1 MQFDPTTP
9 VPFPDDDSLDTLSD
23 PTSAPKSASG
33 LPRRSDRPAGSGAS
47 LRTRRI
53 NVSYSLGL
61 DLGTTNSA
69 AAVADAQG
77 VRMLSLG
84 EDGPIMES
92 VVHLSTDGTA
102 TVGRPAIRRAEADP
116 AGVAREFKRRFGDT
130 TPLLL
135 HGTPVA
141 ANDLTLFLAKHLV
154 AAATRLEGGPPDRM
168 VVCHPANWGA
178 FKVSLLSDT
187 LRSAALP
194 PHELISEPEAAAI
207 HYAAQER
214 VADGTTIAVYDL
226 GGGTLDIAILKKT
239 GDRWT
244 LIGRPGGVER
254 LGGIDFDTALFQY
267 VVAELDVDLDAF
279 DDDDPIAQAGV
290 ARLRADCNEAKHT
303 LSSDTSATVSALLPG
318 VSQQVRITRGEF
330 ESLIGPAIARS
341 LETFDAT
348 LAGAEMGYDV
358 IDTVLLVG
366 GSSRIPL
373 VGERVASHTGRPIA
387 VDAHP
392 KHSCALG
399 AARHAWVQSRPTPDV
414 APPSRQTPPLPI
426 PRSPPMPPPAG
437 DTVGSTPDA
446 RADGNDTPSSGATG
460 MGQPL
465 GGMFQELPHIS
476 EGLPEFMEHGRP
488 RIPAPRP
495 ADPTPPPASRPPQ
508 PTHAGSP
515 ADALAPDDG
524 WGTRPN
530 PVVVPSPI
538 QTPPSGP
545 VGRAAPVVHPR
556 PRPRRGLGPMAMA
569 LLGLMSVALLGGAAW
584 SLGAFD
590 ALTDSGSNDV
600 ATTTTAATTGSTDL
614 PGSSTEPGFVN
625 VTGCPDDRI
634 PDPTLSYQIKEIA
647 ADDRDGGA
655 NARSGPSL
663 ADPPVTVLPSF
674 TPLVLTN
681 EHCEIDPDGRAWWGV
696 QTEQGVLWVSS
707 NLIVPV
713 G

>member
-1 MQFDPTTP
+1 M
-9 VPFPDDDSLDTLSD
+9 
-23 PTSAPKSASG
+23 
-33 LPRRSDRPAGSGAS
+33 
-47 LRTRRI
+47 
-53 NVSYSLGL
+53 SYSLGL

-69 AAVADAQG
+69 AAVADEQG

-92 VVHLSTDGTA
+92 VVHLSADGTA
-102 TVGRPAIRRAEADP
+102 TVGRPAVRRAESDP

-154 AAATRLEGGPPDRM
+154 AAATRLEGGPPERM
-168 VVCHPANWGA
+168 VVCHPANWGT

-187 LRSAALP
+187 LRSTALP

-207 HYAAQER
+207 HYASQER

-244 LIGRPGGVER
+244 LIGRPGGIER

-290 ARLRADCNEAKHT
+290 ARLRADCNEVKHT
-303 LSSDTSATVSALLPG
+303 LSSDTSATVSVLLPG
-318 VSQQVRITRGEF
+318 VSQQVRVTRGEF
-330 ESLIGPAIARS
+330 EALIAPAIARS

-348 LAGAEMGYDV
+348 LAGAEIAYEA
-358 IDTVLLVG
+358 IDAVLLVG

-373 VGERVASHTGRPIA
+373 VAARVASHTGRPIA

-399 AARHAWVQSRPTPDV
+399 AARLARLQAQPMPTV
-414 APPSRQTPPLPI
+414 SPPSRGASPVPPTPTDAGETAL
-426 PRSPPMPPPAG
+426 RSTVDDRAVPGPPT
-437 DTVGSTPDA
+437 D
-446 RADGNDTPSSGATG
+446 PSG

-488 RIPAPRP
+488 RVPAPRP
-495 ADPTPPPASRPPQ
+495 GEPATPPPAVTPTGFPP
-508 PTHAGSP
+508 AS
-515 ADALAPDDG
+515 DG
-524 WGTRPN
+524 WGTQPT
-530 PVVVPSPI
+530 PVLV
-538 QTPPSGP
+538 PPSTYPQNDPGARTTSVARP
-545 VGRAAPVVHPR
+545 PR
-556 PRPRRGLGPMAMA
+556 RRGLGPVALAFMGLMTVV
-569 LLGLMSVALLGGAAW
+569 LLGAAAW
-584 SLGAFD
+584 ALGAFD
-590 ALTDSGSNDV
+590 QLGSGSD
-600 ATTTTAATTGSTDL
+600 ATGTTTTATTTEATSEATDA

-634 PDPTLSYQIKEIA
+634 PDPNVSYQIKEIA

-663 ADPPVTVLPSF
+663 QDPPVLVLPSF
-674 TPLVLTN
+674 TPVALTN
-681 EHCEIDPDGRAWWGV
+681 EHCEIDAEGRAWWGV
-696 QTEQGVLWVSS
+696 QTEQGLLWVSS